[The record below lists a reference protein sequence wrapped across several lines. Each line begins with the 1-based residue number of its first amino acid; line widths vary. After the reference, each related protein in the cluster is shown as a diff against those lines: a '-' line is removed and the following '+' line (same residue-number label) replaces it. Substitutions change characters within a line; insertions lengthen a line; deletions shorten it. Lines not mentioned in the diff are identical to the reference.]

1 MSSTPQPTWRPIS
14 WLPTISSAISGGLA
28 TAQEFHG
35 TLEQGWEQ
43 PYRRMDEA
51 TLARVR
57 RVYVEQADDVELYAE
72 QLRRWQAGSMSLAQ
86 RQEVDRLAGQV
97 EQWRSAVAAVLEL
110 ADELKDNT
118 IEALLR
124 KSDLE
129 VGVEALLGQEPHRR
143 GGGRAERTPGLGW
156 ASAAIVRRQR
166 GRR

>member
-14 WLPTISSAISGGLA
+14 WLPTISAAISGGLA

-35 TLEQGWEQ
+35 TLEQGWER
-43 PYRRMDEA
+43 PYRMDEA

-57 RVYVEQADDVELYAE
+57 RVYVEQAEDVELYAE

-86 RQEVDRLAGQV
+86 RQEVNHLAGQV
-97 EQWRSAVAAVLEL
+97 EQWRSAIAAVLEL

-143 GGGRAERTPGLGW
+143 GR
-156 ASAAIVRRQR
+156 RRQS
-166 GRR
+166 

>member
-28 TAQEFHG
+28 TAQEFRS

-43 PYRRMDEA
+43 PYRMDEA

-57 RVYVEQADDVELYAE
+57 RVYTEQAEDVELYAE

-97 EQWRSAVAAVLEL
+97 EQWRSAVVVVLEL

-129 VGVEALLGQEPHRR
+129 VGLEALLGQEPHRR
-143 GGGRAERTPGLGW
+143 RP
-156 ASAAIVRRQR
+156 RRES
-166 GRR
+166 

>member
-1 MSSTPQPTWRPIS
+1 MSSSPQPTWRPIS

-28 TAQEFHG
+28 TAQEFRSA
-35 TLEQGWEQ
+35 LDAAWDR
-43 PYRRMDEA
+43 PYSLDEA

-57 RVYVEQADDVELYAE
+57 RVYAEQAEDVELYAE
-72 QLRRWQAGSMSLAQ
+72 QLRRWQAGSLNLAQ

-110 ADELKDNT
+110 ADDLKDST

-129 VGVEALLGQEPHRR
+129 VGLEALLGQEPHRR
-143 GGGRAERTPGLGW
+143 
-156 ASAAIVRRQR
+156 RQPQS
-166 GRR
+166 